1 MEIYLRINVYI
12 CQSNIKGKN
21 MKLFRTIAAALVVAM
36 FSVPAFATEMS
47 GDDENK
53 KQENVMVGDDYQ
65 IVRNE
70 IVDGIR
76 YVSAVPSQKVCS
88 NKIDIEIEGNVIQ
101 KVVFTRGCNGNG
113 KGIGALIQGMTV
125 EEAVKRLKGINCSSR
140 GTSCPDQLARVLE
153 AACLAR

>member
-1 MEIYLRINVYI
+1 
-12 CQSNIKGKN
+12 
-21 MKLFRTIAAALVVAM
+21 MKLIRTIAAALVVAM

-53 KQENVMVGDDYQ
+53 KQENVMEGDDYQ

>member
-1 MEIYLRINVYI
+1 MFIFAD
-12 CQSNIKGKN
+12 
-21 MKLFRTIAAALVVAM
+21 MKIIRTIAAALLVAAL
-36 FSVPAFATEMS
+36 SVPAFASEMK

-53 KQENVMVGDDYQ
+53 KQESVMVGDDYQ

-88 NKIDIEIEGNVIQ
+88 
-101 KVVFTRGCNGNG
+101 
-113 KGIGALIQGMTV
+113 
-125 EEAVKRLKGINCSSR
+125 SR

-153 AACLAR
+153 TACLGR

>member
-1 MEIYLRINVYI
+1 MI
-12 CQSNIKGKN
+12 
-21 MKLFRTIAAALVVAM
+21 MKLFRRIAAAIIVAAL
-36 FSVPAFATEMS
+36 SVPAFAVATTD
-47 GDDENK
+47 GDDNK

-88 NKIDIEIEGNVIQ
+88 NKIDIEIEGDVVRS
-101 KVVFTRGCNGNG
+101 VVFTRGCNGNG
-113 KGIGALIQGMTV
+113 KGIGALIQGMRV
-125 EEAVKRLKGINCSSR
+125 EEAVKRLKGINCANR

>member
-1 MEIYLRINVYI
+1 M
-12 CQSNIKGKN
+12 KPN
-21 MKLFRTIAAALVVAM
+21 MKIFDSMKFFRTIAAAMIVAAL
-36 FSVPAFATEMS
+36 SVPAFASGMS

>member
-1 MEIYLRINVYI
+1 
-12 CQSNIKGKN
+12 
-21 MKLFRTIAAALVVAM
+21 MKLFRRIAAAIIVAAL
-36 FSVPAFATEMS
+36 SVPAFAVATTD
-47 GDDENK
+47 GDDNK

-70 IVDGIR
+70 IVDAIR

-88 NKIDIEIEGNVIQ
+88 NKIDIEIEGDVVRS
-101 KVVFTRGCNGNG
+101 VVFTRGCNRNG

-125 EEAVKRLKGINCSSR
+125 AEAVKRLKGINCSNR

>member
-1 MEIYLRINVYI
+1 
-12 CQSNIKGKN
+12 
-21 MKLFRTIAAALVVAM
+21 MKFFRTIAAAMIVAAL
-36 FSVPAFATEMS
+36 SVPAFASGMS

-70 IVDGIR
+70 IVYGIR

>member
-1 MEIYLRINVYI
+1 
-12 CQSNIKGKN
+12 

-53 KQENVMVGDDYQ
+53 KQENVMEGDDYQ

>member
-1 MEIYLRINVYI
+1 MI
-12 CQSNIKGKN
+12 
-21 MKLFRTIAAALVVAM
+21 MKLFRRIAAAIIVAAL
-36 FSVPAFATEMS
+36 SVPAFAVATTD
-47 GDDENK
+47 GDDNK
-53 KQENVMVGDDYQ
+53 KHENVMVGDDYQ

-88 NKIDIEIEGNVIQ
+88 NKIDIEIEGDVVRS
-101 KVVFTRGCNGNG
+101 VVFTRGCNGNG

-125 EEAVKRLKGINCSSR
+125 AEAVKRLKGINCSNR
-140 GTSCPDQLARVLE
+140 GTSCPDQLARILE

>member
-1 MEIYLRINVYI
+1 MEIYFRINVYI

-21 MKLFRTIAAALVVAM
+21 MKFFRTIAAAMIVAAL
-36 FSVPAFATEMS
+36 SVPAFASGMS

>member
-1 MEIYLRINVYI
+1 
-12 CQSNIKGKN
+12 
-21 MKLFRTIAAALVVAM
+21 MKLFRRIAAAIIVAAL
-36 FSVPAFATEMS
+36 SVPAFAVATTD
-47 GDDENK
+47 GDDNK

-88 NKIDIEIEGNVIQ
+88 NKIDIEIDGDVVRS
-101 KVVFTRGCNGNG
+101 VVFTRGCNGNG

-140 GTSCPDQLARVLE
+140 GTSCPDQLARILE
-153 AACLAR
+153 AACLTR

>member
-1 MEIYLRINVYI
+1 MFIFAD
-12 CQSNIKGKN
+12 
-21 MKLFRTIAAALVVAM
+21 MKIIRTIAAALLVAAL
-36 FSVPAFATEMS
+36 SVPAFASEMK

-53 KQENVMVGDDYQ
+53 KQESVMVGDDYQ

-76 YVSAVPSQKVCS
+76 YVSVVPSQKVCS
-88 NKIDIEIEGNVIQ
+88 NRIDIEIEGNVVRS
-101 KVVFTRGCNGNG
+101 VVFTRGCNGNG

-125 EEAVKRLKGINCSSR
+125 EEAVKRLKGITCSSR

-153 AACLAR
+153 TACLGR

>member
-1 MEIYLRINVYI
+1 
-12 CQSNIKGKN
+12 
-21 MKLFRTIAAALVVAM
+21 MKLFRTIAAALVVAAL
-36 FSVPAFATEMS
+36 SVPAFAAGMYD
-47 GDDENK
+47 GDENK

-88 NKIDIEIEGNVIQ
+88 NKIDIEIEGDIVRS
-101 KVVFTRGCNGNG
+101 VVFTRGCNGNG

-140 GTSCPDQLARVLE
+140 GTSCPDQLARILE
-153 AACLAR
+153 AACLTR

>member
-1 MEIYLRINVYI
+1 
-12 CQSNIKGKN
+12 
-21 MKLFRTIAAALVVAM
+21 MKLFRRIAAAIIVAAL
-36 FSVPAFATEMS
+36 SVPAFAVATTD
-47 GDDENK
+47 GDDNK

-65 IVRNE
+65 IVKNE

-88 NKIDIEIEGNVIQ
+88 NKIDIEIEGDVVRS
-101 KVVFTRGCNGNG
+101 VVFTRGCNGNG

-125 EEAVKRLKGINCSSR
+125 AEAVKRLKGINCSNR
-140 GTSCPDQLARVLE
+140 GTSCPDQLARILE

>member
-1 MEIYLRINVYI
+1 MEIYFRINVYI

-21 MKLFRTIAAALVVAM
+21 MKLIRTIAAALVVAM

-53 KQENVMVGDDYQ
+53 KQENVMEGDDYQ